1 MAARS
6 RWEPVDHNLTGRLIM
21 AITAPHTT
29 YGLFVGVDVAA
40 ATATVAWLLPGTPL
54 SRAITIPQTVAGL
67 TSLQTQLSATGIA
80 PAATLIVLEATG
92 SYWITLATSLHA
104 AGYAVSVINPAQ
116 AHDFAKALLKRA
128 KTDAIDAQTLTQLAA
143 TLQPVCWTPP
153 PTVYYELQQRL
164 AERDALL
171 DLRQQVRNQLHAL
184 IQGPVVIAAV
194 RTRMEQVIA
203 LLTVQIKAV
212 EAEIAPALQQDADWA
227 AAARHLRTIKGI
239 GLLTAAW
246 IVVTTVNFR
255 VCPSADAAV
264 GYAGLA
270 PMPYESGSSV
280 RGRRRIGHRGNG
292 RLRTALYL
300 ASLSAAQHN
309 PLIKAFYARLR
320 AAGKQSKVARCAA
333 ARKLLRIAW
342 AVAVKGQVFD
352 PQYGQHGSEETAD
365 R

>member
-1 MAARS
+1 MAAPLPS
-6 RWEPVDHNLTGRLIM
+6 PVYR
-21 AITAPHTT
+21 
-29 YGLFVGVDVAA
+29 LFVGVDIAA
-40 ATATVAWLLPGTPL
+40 ATATVAWQLPGASITRPITIDQTPGGIAQLL
-54 SRAITIPQTVAGL
+54 SR
-67 TSLQTQLSATGIA
+67 LQATGIA
-80 PAATLIVLEATG
+80 PGDTLVVLEATG
-92 SYWITLATSLHA
+92 SYWITLATTLHL
-104 AGYAVSVINPAQ
+104 AGYAVSVINPMQ
-116 AHDFAKALLKRA
+116 AHHFAKALLKRA

-143 TLQPVCWTPP
+143 QLQPARWTPP
-153 PTVYYELQQRL
+153 PDVYYALQQRL
-164 AERDALL
+164 AQRDALL

-194 RTRMEQVIA
+194 RERMEQLIA
-203 LLTVQIKAV
+203 TLTDQIAEV

-227 AAARHLRTIKGI
+227 AAASRLQTIKGI

-246 IVVTTVNFR
+246 LVVTTVNFR

-270 PMPYESGSSV
+270 PMPYDSGTSV

-292 RLRTALYL
+292 RLRSALYM

-309 PLIKAFYARLR
+309 PIIREFYERLR
-320 AAGKQSKVARCAA
+320 AGGKLKKVARCAA

-352 PQYGQHGSEETAD
+352 PAYRQRAVGQAQAQ
-365 R
+365 